1 MKCPFCGAPD
11 SRVVDTREVGDGIRR
26 GEGMTEVWRQGGK
39 RVARA
44 GAGPRQPARERE
56 VLRQVAAV
64 ERPAGG
70 FDRGP
75 WRGRRRL
82 ADLEFPGDAVLVAI
96 IRDGTAQPPRAD
108 AALEGE
114 DELLFVVQPEAELE
128 LAHFLA
134 PGVQRERVVQEDD
147 EDPVD

>member
-1 MKCPFCGAPD
+1 MCSSTQSATPTRKSLNRCAARPDRPF
-11 SRVVDTREVGDGIRR
+11 RTHI
-26 GEGMTEVWRQGGK
+26 
-39 RVARA
+39 
-44 GAGPRQPARERE
+44 
-56 VLRQVAAV
+56 
-64 ERPAGG
+64 
-70 FDRGP
+70 
-75 WRGRRRL
+75 L

-128 LAHFLA
+128 LAHFLV